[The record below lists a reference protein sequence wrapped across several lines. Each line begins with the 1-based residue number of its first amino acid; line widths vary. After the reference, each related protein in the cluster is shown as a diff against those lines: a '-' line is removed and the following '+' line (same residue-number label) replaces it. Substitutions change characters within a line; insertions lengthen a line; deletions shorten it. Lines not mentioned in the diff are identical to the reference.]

1 MAERKGP
8 GGELGGD
15 PAEESAVEQDRS
27 THADER
33 DSAPL
38 EGSAGEGTELSDNHR
53 DSGSDEPEDS
63 REEAGAEVL
72 TFRPRGDADEEL
84 GDLDDFSDEPIDLAA
99 LQEDDVLLDALGG
112 TNPDVPATGGDG
124 PSLEQLLV
132 AWRQDVDSAPI
143 GDLVDT
149 DTAVAAIAEAG
160 RPRSFLRRRHLV
172 PVATAAAVLMITFTG
187 VGVAARDAQ
196 PGDMLWG
203 VAQVFF
209 NDHTTAVQAAASAR
223 LDLATAES
231 AVNDGHYADA
241 EEKMRSAKESMEH
254 VDAEHGL
261 SELTAAHES
270 LTKRIGEG
278 DGESSQSSTPTTT
291 LPPTT
296 QPSPS
301 QPLPPDPG
309 IPPTDSTTPP
319 SSTTGPTS
327 PTTSPSETSSS
338 ETTSGGW
345 FWPPNQPQTSTP

>member
-8 GGELGGD
+8 DGELGGE
-15 PAEESAVEQDRS
+15 PVEESALEQDRS

-33 DSAPL
+33 DLAPA

-53 DSGSDEPEDS
+53 DSGSDESETS

-84 GDLDDFSDEPIDLAA
+84 TDLDDFSDEPIDLAA

-112 TNPDVPATGGDG
+112 TNPDVPATADGG

-203 VAQVFF
+203 VAQVLYT
-209 NDHTTAVQAAASAR
+209 DHTRAVQAAASAR
-223 LDLATAES
+223 TDLDTAES
-231 AVNDGHYADA
+231 EVERGNRMAA
-241 EEKMRSAKESMEH
+241 EEALRSANQH
-254 VDAEHGL
+254 LADVDKEHGL
-261 SELTAAHES
+261 SELRAAHES
-270 LTKRIGEG
+270 LTMRIGH
-278 DGESSQSSTPTTT
+278 GENDSSQSSTPTTT

-301 QPLPPDPG
+301 QPLPPPPG
-309 IPPTDSTTPP
+309 TPPTDSTTPP

-338 ETTSGGW
+338 ESSSGGW
-345 FWPPNQPQTSTP
+345 FWPQQPQTSTP

>member
-15 PAEESAVEQDRS
+15 PTEESALEQDRS

-33 DSAPL
+33 DSAPA
-38 EGSAGEGTELSDNHR
+38 EGSADEGTELSDNHR
-53 DSGSDEPEDS
+53 DSGSEEPETS

-72 TFRPRGDADEEL
+72 TFRPRGDADAEL
-84 GDLDDFSDEPIDLAA
+84 ADLDDFSDEPIDLAA
-99 LQEDDVLLDALGG
+99 LQDDDVLLDALGG
-112 TNPDVPATGGDG
+112 TNPDVPVSADGG
-124 PSLEQLLV
+124 PSLEELLV

-149 DTAVAAIAEAG
+149 DTAAAAIAEAG

-203 VAQVFF
+203 VAQVLYT
-209 NDHTTAVQAAASAR
+209 DHTRAVQAAASAR
-223 LDLATAES
+223 TDLDTAES
-231 AVNDGHYADA
+231 AVDRGNRIAA
-241 EEKMRSAKESMEH
+241 EEALRSAKEHMAK
-254 VDAEHGL
+254 VDAENGL
-261 SELTAAHES
+261 SELRAAHES
-270 LTKRIGEG
+270 LTKRIDHGS
-278 DGESSQSSTPTTT
+278 GESSQSSTPTTT

-301 QPLPPDPG
+301 QPLPPNPG
-309 IPPTDSTTPP
+309 VPPTGSTTPP

-338 ETTSGGW
+338 ESSSGGW
-345 FWPPNQPQTSTP
+345 FWPNQPQTSTP

>member
-8 GGELGGD
+8 DGELGGI
-15 PAEESAVEQDRS
+15 PHEESAPEQDRS

-33 DSAPL
+33 DSAPA
-38 EGSAGEGTELSDNHR
+38 EGSADEGTELSDNHR
-53 DSGSDEPEDS
+53 DSGSHEPETS

-84 GDLDDFSDEPIDLAA
+84 TDLDDFSDEPIDLAA
-99 LQEDDVLLDALGG
+99 LQEDDLLLDALGG
-112 TNPDVPATGGDG
+112 TNPDVPASADG
-124 PSLEQLLV
+124 APSLEELLV

-203 VAQVFF
+203 VAQVLYT
-209 NDHTTAVQAAASAR
+209 DHTRAVQAAASAR
-223 LDLATAES
+223 TDLDTAES
-231 AVNDGHYADA
+231 EVDRGNRLAA
-241 EEKMRSAKESMEH
+241 EEALRSAKEHMAK
-254 VDAEHGL
+254 VDAENGL
-261 SELTAAHES
+261 SELKAAHES
-270 LTKRIGEG
+270 LTKRIDRGTG
-278 DGESSQSSTPTTT
+278 GSSQTSTPTTT

-301 QPLPPDPG
+301 QPLPPNPG
-309 IPPTDSTTPP
+309 VPPTGSSTPP
-319 SSTTGPTS
+319 SSTSDPTS

-338 ETTSGGW
+338 ESSSGGW
-345 FWPPNQPQTSTP
+345 FWPNQPQTSTP